1 MKKAT
6 LFLSMLILGVTS
18 YAQQFDSDN
27 AEKIDAVKEYR
38 QQLFKEK
45 LDLNDKQLE
54 GFLKVYNMQQIEL
67 RSAKRTFRKKWYT
80 FDIDKLN
87 ENQAKEYFEDAIAL
101 QKKEHDLILEFAP
114 KLAQEIGWSKVV
126 RVKKVEREI
135 KPLLLEKA
143 NELKIEKKRRSAS
156 KKAKSATGKNRKP

>member
-1 MKKAT
+1 
-6 LFLSMLILGVTS
+6 
-18 YAQQFDSDN
+18 
-27 AEKIDAVKEYR
+27 
-38 QQLFKEK
+38 
-45 LDLNDKQLE
+45 
-54 GFLKVYNMQQIEL
+54 MQQIEL

-80 FDIDKLN
+80 FEIDKLN